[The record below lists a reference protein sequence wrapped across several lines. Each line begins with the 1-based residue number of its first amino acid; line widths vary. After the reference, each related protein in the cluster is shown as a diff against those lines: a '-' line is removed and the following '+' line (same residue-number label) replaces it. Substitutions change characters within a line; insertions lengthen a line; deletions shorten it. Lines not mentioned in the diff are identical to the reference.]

1 MAPRV
6 GADERVMPGSRSI
19 RIGLAAA
26 LAAALLGAAS
36 AAADS
41 GATARATAVV
51 VSGHGF
57 GHGIGLSQW
66 GAEERAAA
74 GQDYRQILSFY
85 YPGTTLAQVGGRT
98 IRVLLAELPAVRVG
112 SSAPFSIRDG
122 RGTLLRLRAGR
133 YSLSAGGRVAG

>member
-1 MAPRV
+1 MASEA
-6 GADERVMPGSRSI
+6 GADELLVPGSHSI
-19 RIGLAAA
+19 RVGLAAA

-85 YPGTTLAQVGGRT
+85 YPGTTLAQVRRRA
-98 IRVLLAELPAVRVG
+98 IRVLLAELPAVRIG
-112 SSAPFSIRDG
+112 SSAPFS
-122 RGTLLRLRAGR
+122 LR
-133 YSLSAGGRVAG
+133 